1 MAAIKPLVARELVA
15 LAKRSN
21 WAAENKGV
29 MVVFCIVGVV
39 AIFLI
44 GLAIYKAMLKRRN
57 AKATF

>member
-29 MVVFCIVGVV
+29 MVVFCIVGV
-39 AIFLI
+39 
-44 GLAIYKAMLKRRN
+44 GM
-57 AKATF
+57 